1 MCVKEIR
8 TLGGYQPAGSARGTG
23 SGVKWRIEQVLP
35 PSPGLNPTSF
45 IPPPLIR
52 KPHSKHC
59 SAHILPV
66 LEPVSSSPRDAHCSA
81 SLTLGAVQEPQA
93 SCIKIGH
100 RVENHSVLTRDT
112 SLYDNTSLHTLAM
125 CSIQSSQS
133 VQVCH
138 LQTKSVRE
146 SPILA

>member
-112 SLYDNTSLHTLAM
+112 LYDNISAYPLYAL
-125 CSIQSSQS
+125 SKQS

-138 LQTKSVRE
+138 FQTKSVKE
-146 SPILA
+146 SPILV